1 MTRTGMGFTLLE
13 LATTLAIAG
22 VLAGVAIPGFDR
34 LTRQWA
40 VSRSA
45 ETLLTGLHEARSQA
59 ATRQSP
65 VVLCQNDAAAACSAG
80 PTSAGWQVF
89 ATTHVTSPPRIASGD
104 ALLTIHQLPPGV
116 TLQATRAAVTFWPTP
131 RSGSTSTFVVC
142 DARRVARPRAVIVSQ
157 TGRPRLSLTAADGS
171 TLQCTAP

>member
-1 MTRTGMGFTLLE
+1 MRRTGKGFTLLE
-13 LATTLAIAG
+13 LAATLAVAAVIAG
-22 VLAGVAIPGFDR
+22 LAVPGFER

-45 ETLLTGLHEARSQA
+45 ESLLTGLHQARSQA

-65 VVLCQNDAAAACSAG
+65 VVLCQSDAVAACSAG
-80 PTSAGWQVF
+80 ASAGWQVF
-89 ATTHVTSPPRIASGD
+89 GPTHVTSPPRFAAGD

-116 TLQATRAAVTFWPTP
+116 TLQATRAAVTFWPVS

-142 DARRVARPRAVIVSQ
+142 DARQVAQPRAVIVSQ

-171 TLQCTAP
+171 ALRCTAP